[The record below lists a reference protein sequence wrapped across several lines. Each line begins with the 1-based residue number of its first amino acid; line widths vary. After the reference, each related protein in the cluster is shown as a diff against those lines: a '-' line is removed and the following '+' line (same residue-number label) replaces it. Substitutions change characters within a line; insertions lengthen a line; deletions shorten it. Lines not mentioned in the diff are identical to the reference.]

1 MNLYEAWQKIKR
13 EYWHRTELPKPT
25 KVETIKAIID
35 KSGGHICSVVFVKVS
50 TGKVRKMNFR
60 RHVTK
65 GVNGKGLRYK
75 PESKGNM
82 IVWEMKSD
90 GKKCWK
96 TIKLKNVMSLNANG
110 KSYNWSK

>member
-1 MNLYEAWQKIKR
+1 MK
-13 EYWHRTELPKPT
+13 
-25 KVETIKAIID
+25 KVKTIRDIINA
-35 KSGGHICSVVFVKVS
+35 SGGHICSVIFVKMDG
-50 TGKVRKMNFR
+50 TVRKMNFR

-65 GVNGKGLRYK
+65 GVNGKGLKYK

-110 KSYNWSK
+110 KSYNFGDK